1 MLDVAV
7 AQISLQRSRVVAPVS
22 QRVAAGVPEHVGVWL
37 EAELRLDP
45 GSLNHPRK
53 SGAGERRSTL

>member
-1 MLDVAV
+1 VLDVAV
-7 AQISLQRSRVVAPVS
+7 APATLSCRGPVS